1 MLGGVVVIVVVTTVT
16 GGVGAGG
23 GWLLIVTVWPWLNAL
38 LRPSVVCKVFG
49 LRSGGGVKG
58 GT

>member
-1 MLGGVVVIVVVTTVT
+1 MVIVVVTTVT